1 MDRFTSP
8 PKMQVEAVQFL
19 LLFAVLE
26 FGDHHFSPKSYGE
39 AMMRFTL
46 LLFMVLLSG
55 AHPLAAQQNVEA
67 RGVTSVIKL
76 DEVVFGHLAEL
87 NGKFKLRATEV
98 TFAPEGYLGVHHH
111 VGPGIRYV
119 LSGEVTFTEGGQA
132 TIYKAGDYFFETGN
146 LAHTAQNK
154 TNLPLRIL
162 FVEILPKDWAAPTVI
177 PPKP

>member
-1 MDRFTSP
+1 
-8 PKMQVEAVQFL
+8 
-19 LLFAVLE
+19 
-26 FGDHHFSPKSYGE
+26 
-39 AMMRFTL
+39 MMRFTVL
-46 LLFMVLLSG
+46 LVVALLSG
-55 AHPLAAQQNVEA
+55 ADLLAAQENVEA
-67 RGVTSVIKL
+67 RGITSIVKL
-76 DEVVFGHLAEL
+76 DEVIFGHLTEL

-132 TIYKAGDYFFETGN
+132 TIYKAGEYFFETGN

-162 FVEILPKDWAAPTVI
+162 FVEILPKGWAGPTVV